1 MHFERF
7 ATHVQ
12 ICLVTNQLVQNF
24 VAKTNSIM
32 GNMKAADNACS
43 KNLYM
48 GERLKAKY
56 GLFVD
61 IIQYRDLNQN
71 PRVNFVFY
79 WEMFVLCCAYPYHKH
94 LHFR

>member
-1 MHFERF
+1 
-7 ATHVQ
+7 
-12 ICLVTNQLVQNF
+12 
-24 VAKTNSIM
+24 M

-61 IIQYRDLNQN
+61 IIQY
-71 PRVNFVFY
+71 
-79 WEMFVLCCAYPYHKH
+79 AI
-94 LHFR
+94 